1 MRNRP
6 RNMRRRMRL
15 RLLLAGAVLPLALW
29 AALPVFSE
37 GASSPSSRLHD
48 LQHKIETTQG
58 KIGRRKGTERVL
70 TTQISAYS
78 QRIGRLQGR
87 IGTPA
92 EPAVQRAGRPRRQA
106 QRAVRHPARPA
117 RRAPPAGAPARPPG
131 PGPRGARAAARRAL
145 PGRQA
150 RHRHR
155 DPVLQGLR
163 RAARARR
170 VHAARVRAGPA
181 DHQARARRQG
191 RRDGHRR
198 APGQAR
204 GPPAAHHRDR
214 PAAPRRDRRAPSRA
228 SSTRKV
234 GLDGTRADKARALG
248 TVRAERKQLEGN
260 LSGLK
265 AEQSKI
271 QATLQQAAGQP
282 ARRADQARQRQPDLA
297 GQRPDHLAVLRA
309 PRLGGLP
316 PGHRH
321 RRPRGHADPRR
332 RRAAAWP

>member
-1 MRNRP
+1 MSDRP

-37 GASSPSSRLHD
+37 GASSPSSRLHE
-48 LQHKIETTQG
+48 LQHKIQTTQG
-58 KIGRRKGTERVL
+58 KIGRRKGTERLL

-78 QRIGRLQGR
+78 QRIGRLQSR
-87 IGTPA
+87 IGTPP
-92 EPAVQRAGRPRRQA
+92 EPAGQRAGRPRRQA
-106 QRAVRHPARPA
+106 RRAVRHPARPA

-155 DPVLQGLR
+155 DHVLQGLR

-191 RRDGHRR
+191 RRDGHRG

-214 PAAPRRDRRAPSRA
+214 PAAPRRDRPRQAGPHRHPGRARRHA
-228 SSTRKV
+228 RRQ
-234 GLDGTRADKARALG
+234 GARA
-248 TVRAERKQLEGN
+248 RHR
-260 LSGLK
+260 
-265 AEQSKI
+265 
-271 QATLQQAAGQP
+271 
-282 ARRADQARQRQPDLA
+282 ARRAPAAGGQPLRAQGRA
-297 GQRPDHLAVLRA
+297 GQDPGHAAAGAGRRC
-309 PRLGGLP
+309 P
-316 PGHRH
+316 PGRSST
-321 RRPRGHADPRR
+321 AT
-332 RRAAAWP
+332 AA